1 MQQPQFQTM
10 NIASFIDHTLLRPD
24 ATVADIKQLCQDAIT
39 HGFAAVCVPPYYIP
53 EAKTALDG
61 APVKLATVIGFPLG
75 YSATVAKVE
84 EIKRGIAE
92 GADEFD
98 IVINIAAA
106 KSGNWTFVRN
116 DIDRMVTACH
126 LRAKQIKVIIETG
139 ILTTEEIHKI
149 CEICNELEPDFVKTS
164 TGFNGAGADVPT
176 VQLLRSLLKKEI
188 AIKASGGIR
197 NAADA
202 RALIDAGA
210 TRIGASASV
219 AMVKE

>member
-1 MQQPQFQTM
+1 M
-10 NIASFIDHTLLRPD
+10 NIASFVDHTILRPD
-24 ATVADIKQLCQDAIT
+24 ATAADIKQLCQDAIT
-39 HGFAAVCVPPYYIP
+39 HQFAAVCVPPYFIA
-53 EAKTALDG
+53 EAKQALEG
-61 APVKLATVIGFPLG
+61 TRIKLATVIGFPLG

-84 EIKRGIAE
+84 EIKRGIDE

-106 KSGNWTFVRN
+106 KSGNWAFVRN

-126 LRAKQIKVIIETG
+126 LRAKQIKVIIETAL
-139 ILTTEEIHKI
+139 LTEAEIRKI
-149 CEICNELEPDFVKTS
+149 CDICNDLEPDFVKTS
-164 TGFNGAGADVPT
+164 TGFNGAGADVAT

-197 NAADA
+197 TAADA

-210 TRIGASASV
+210 TRIGASAG
-219 AMVKE
+219 AALLG